1 MYKICKNCGAKIP
14 NEYCMD
20 ICPKCDTDLEF

>member
-20 ICPKCDTDLEF
+20 ICPKCDTELF